1 MKKISTELEK
11 VVYDE
16 PTFADAVDT
25 LINDITRQ
33 STNAIKILRERF
45 KDEITDDVKSLE
57 RFSDVAKFEDF
68 INDARNSY
76 LSAIKYIP
84 DTEKARIN
92 GIYDNLYD
100 TCIGA
105 VKDLQRLFSLP
116 YRLDYDGKKLVA
128 NRDEV
133 SEAIRDNFKVELSED
148 ERKYYGLVA
157 NVVNALNAMHD
168 FEVKHGFV
176 KFSYS
181 GINSLS
187 RLGYFRKVLPMSFYQ
202 KFDEQH
208 FIDALKNGTMG
219 VEKDD

>member
-1 MKKISTELEK
+1 MRLNLKFIE
-11 VVYDE
+11 
-16 PTFADAVDT
+16 DA
-25 LINDITRQ
+25 RQ
-33 STNAIKILRERF
+33 SYLNAVHFMPDAEKER
-45 KDEITDDVKSLE
+45 VN
-57 RFSDVAKFEDF
+57 A
-68 INDARNSY
+68 
-76 LSAIKYIP
+76 
-84 DTEKARIN
+84 
-92 GIYDNLYD
+92 IYDNLYD

-116 YRLDYDGKKLVA
+116 YKLDYDGKKLVA

-148 ERKYYGLVA
+148 ERTYFSLTA
-157 NVVNALNAMHD
+157 DVVNSLDAMHD

-187 RLGYFRKVLPMSFYQ
+187 RLGYFRKVLPMNFYQ